1 MSDTVSR
8 RYNQVIEDLGLDGC
22 PMSDYDALDI
32 VSLIV
37 DLEKAFNIQI
47 NDDKADELF
56 KQGSHEAWMDYIR
69 TLL

>member
-1 MSDTVSR
+1 MGDTVSIR
-8 RYNQVIEDLGLDGC
+8 CNQVLEELGLDGC

-37 DLEKAFNIQI
+37 DLERAFNIQI